1 MTATRLLKEMDKTK
15 KQNLE
20 LTWEDDGNIVIITSL
35 SSATSKGV
43 FLVGTPM
50 PAKIFMASPFLKGL
64 IFIQEHKCAWYI
76 CQKLNAPR

>member
-1 MTATRLLKEMDKTK
+1 MAERLLQEKDKIK
-15 KQNLE
+15 DKNLE

-50 PAKIFMASPFLKGL
+50 PAKIFMASSFLKG
-64 IFIQEHKCAWYI
+64 INFIQSHKWV
-76 CQKLNAPR
+76 LNAPQ

>member
-1 MTATRLLKEMDKTK
+1 MTERLLQEKDKHK
-15 KQNLE
+15 RQNLE

-50 PAKIFMASPFLKGL
+50 PAKIFMASPFLKGI
-64 IFIQEHKCAWYI
+64 IFFHLHKWA
-76 CQKLNAPR
+76 LNAPQ